1 MRPLPS
7 LHRRRSP
14 LFFYRTALLVALLA
28 TAACAR
34 RGRVGDGD
42 DDEAPEPLPEFVIV
56 SVENHNW
63 SDVIIS
69 IVQGSSQP
77 VRLGIVTGATNAV
90 LRFPGTYIANSQVL
104 QLLAR
109 PVGGRSLLRS
119 ERFTVQP
126 GQQVTWTLE
135 SSLER
140 SSLAIY

>member
-1 MRPLPS
+1 MHPLPS
-7 LHRRRSP
+7 PHRRRAP
-14 LFFYRTALLVALLA
+14 LYFYRVALLAASLA

-34 RGRVGDGD
+34 RGRVGGGD
-42 DDEAPEPLPEFVIV
+42 DDDAPVPLPEFVIV
-56 SVENHNW
+56 SIENHNW

-69 IVQGSSQP
+69 IAPGSGQP

-90 LRFPGTYIANSQVL
+90 LRFPGSYIANSQVL

-135 SSLER
+135 SSLQR
-140 SSLAIY
+140 SSLAVY